1 MGKEVNY
8 KLYRELDEILHPSIS
23 RQNISN
29 YEIIMQDSLIPV
41 GVFYP
46 QKEVALN
53 RIIIYIT
60 TENSNFCNDL
70 AIYTNNL
77 VLAVHSLEKDFFTKC
92 YDMLKYIYHSIE
104 NYHIS
109 KNNITIM
116 SDYDCKDILEKI
128 IFKSKQ
134 NNDFTIHKE
143 VFLSH
148 NTNVQ
153 EDKNKLLIPDI
164 NSYYYLD
171 NQSQFFQ
178 EINEFLT

>member
-1 MGKEVNY
+1 
-8 KLYRELDEILHPSIS
+8 
-23 RQNISN
+23 
-29 YEIIMQDSLIPV
+29 
-41 GVFYP
+41 
-46 QKEVALN
+46 
-53 RIIIYIT
+53 
-60 TENSNFCNDL
+60 
-70 AIYTNNL
+70 
-77 VLAVHSLEKDFFTKC
+77 
-92 YDMLKYIYHSIE
+92 MLKYIYHSIE